1 MLVGT
6 PASGEALCLPRCR
19 AARAR
24 DAPPG
29 LEATG
34 SYPRV
39 WNHQRIE
46 LDRGGGLS
54 PEHIDLQISVVVV
67 RVHASRHLPPWL
79 KEATVDACGGG
90 TVSRWK

>member
-1 MLVGT
+1 VESAA
-6 PASGEALCLPRCR
+6 ASH
-19 AARAR
+19 
-24 DAPPG
+24 
-29 LEATG
+29 
-34 SYPRV
+34 
-39 WNHQRIE
+39 HQRIE